1 MNIHTDPLSDSLG
14 RNGRDRAHS
23 DDPRQTQTWD
33 PFVDPLLVTVDPLDE
48 EQLWLDLEQLVG
60 SQLMS
65 IRMIEADEDPKPSS
79 VDPLDEE
86 QLWLDLEQL
95 VGSQLMSI
103 RMIEADED
111 PKPSSPHPNQI
122 AQSDSV
128 QIAQIAQRTPI
139 AQIVHIPQSTQI
151 AQIVQIAQGAQVV
164 QIVQIA
170 QSAQIVQIAQ
180 IVRLAQ
186 CVLFL
191 CRCDCQPK
199 NPQGARSRVE
209 PILTVSKFEYDNG
222 ICHPIVHD

>member
-1 MNIHTDPLSDSLG
+1 MNIHNDPLSNSLELG

-33 PFVDPLLVTVDPLDE
+33 PLLVTADPLDE

-65 IRMIEADEDPKPSS
+65 IRMIEADADPK
-79 VDPLDEE
+79 L
-86 QLWLDLEQL
+86 
-95 VGSQLMSI
+95 
-103 RMIEADED
+103 
-111 PKPSSPHPNQI
+111 SSPHPNQI
-122 AQSDSV
+122 AQSV

-151 AQIVQIAQGAQVV
+151 AQNVQIAQSPHVV
-164 QIVQIA
+164 QVVQIA
-170 QSAQIVQIAQ
+170 QSAQIVQIVQ

-191 CRCDCQPK
+191 CHCDCQPK

-222 ICHPIVHD
+222 ICHPIVND

>member
-1 MNIHTDPLSDSLG
+1 MNIHNDPLSDSLELG

-33 PFVDPLLVTVDPLDE
+33 PLLV
-48 EQLWLDLEQLVG
+48 
-60 SQLMS
+60 
-65 IRMIEADEDPKPSS
+65 AA
-79 VDPLDEE
+79 DPLDEE

-122 AQSDSV
+122 AQSV
-128 QIAQIAQRTPI
+128 QIAQIAQRTPL

-151 AQIVQIAQGAQVV
+151 VQIVQSAHVVQVVQIAQSAQIV

-191 CRCDCQPK
+191 CHCDCQPK

-209 PILTVSKFEYDNG
+209 PILTVSKFEHDNG

>member
-1 MNIHTDPLSDSLG
+1 M
-14 RNGRDRAHS
+14 
-23 DDPRQTQTWD
+23 
-33 PFVDPLLVTVDPLDE
+33 
-48 EQLWLDLEQLVG
+48 
-60 SQLMS
+60 
-65 IRMIEADEDPKPSS
+65 
-79 VDPLDEE
+79 
-86 QLWLDLEQL
+86 DLEQL

-122 AQSDSV
+122 AQSV

-151 AQIVQIAQGAQVV
+151 AQIVQIAQ
-164 QIVQIA
+164 
-170 QSAQIVQIAQ
+170 SAQIVQIAQ

-191 CRCDCQPK
+191 CHCDCQPK

>member
-1 MNIHTDPLSDSLG
+1 M
-14 RNGRDRAHS
+14 
-23 DDPRQTQTWD
+23 
-33 PFVDPLLVTVDPLDE
+33 
-48 EQLWLDLEQLVG
+48 
-60 SQLMS
+60 
-65 IRMIEADEDPKPSS
+65 
-79 VDPLDEE
+79 
-86 QLWLDLEQL
+86 DLEQL

-122 AQSDSV
+122 AQSV
-128 QIAQIAQRTPI
+128 QIAQRTPI

-151 AQIVQIAQGAQVV
+151 AQIVQIAQSAHVVQVVQIAQSAQIV

-170 QSAQIVQIAQ
+170 QSAQIVQIVQIAQ

-191 CRCDCQPK
+191 CHCDCQPK

-222 ICHPIVHD
+222 ICHPIVND

>member
-1 MNIHTDPLSDSLG
+1 
-14 RNGRDRAHS
+14 
-23 DDPRQTQTWD
+23 
-33 PFVDPLLVTVDPLDE
+33 
-48 EQLWLDLEQLVG
+48 
-60 SQLMS
+60 
-65 IRMIEADEDPKPSS
+65 
-79 VDPLDEE
+79 
-86 QLWLDLEQL
+86 
-95 VGSQLMSI
+95 MSI

-122 AQSDSV
+122 AQSV
-128 QIAQIAQRTPI
+128 QIAQRTPI

-151 AQIVQIAQGAQVV
+151 AQIVQIAQSAHVV
-164 QIVQIA
+164 QVVQIA
-170 QSAQIVQIAQ
+170 QSAQIVQIVQSAQIVQIVQIAQ

-191 CRCDCQPK
+191 CHCDCQPK

>member
-1 MNIHTDPLSDSLG
+1 
-14 RNGRDRAHS
+14 
-23 DDPRQTQTWD
+23 
-33 PFVDPLLVTVDPLDE
+33 
-48 EQLWLDLEQLVG
+48 
-60 SQLMS
+60 
-65 IRMIEADEDPKPSS
+65 
-79 VDPLDEE
+79 
-86 QLWLDLEQL
+86 
-95 VGSQLMSI
+95 MSI

-128 QIAQIAQRTPI
+128 QIAHIAQRTPI

-164 QIVQIA
+164 RIVQIA

-191 CRCDCQPK
+191 CHCDCQPK
-199 NPQGARSRVE
+199 NPQGAPSRVE

>member
-33 PFVDPLLVTVDPLDE
+33 PLLVT
-48 EQLWLDLEQLVG
+48 
-60 SQLMS
+60 
-65 IRMIEADEDPKPSS
+65 

-170 QSAQIVQIAQ
+170 QSAQIVQIVQIAQ

>member
-1 MNIHTDPLSDSLG
+1 L
-14 RNGRDRAHS
+14 
-23 DDPRQTQTWD
+23 PR
-33 PFVDPLLVTVDPLDE
+33 VTVFRLP
-48 EQLWLDLEQLVG
+48 
-60 SQLMS
+60 
-65 IRMIEADEDPKPSS
+65 
-79 VDPLDEE
+79 
-86 QLWLDLEQL
+86 
-95 VGSQLMSI
+95 
-103 RMIEADED
+103 
-111 PKPSSPHPNQI
+111 
-122 AQSDSV
+122 
-128 QIAQIAQRTPI
+128 RTPI

-164 QIVQIA
+164 RIVQIA

-191 CRCDCQPK
+191 CHCDCQPK

>member
-1 MNIHTDPLSDSLG
+1 MNIHTDPLSDNLG

-33 PFVDPLLVTVDPLDE
+33 PLLVTVDPLDE
-48 EQLWLDLEQLVG
+48 EQLWLV
-60 SQLMS
+60 
-65 IRMIEADEDPKPSS
+65 
-79 VDPLDEE
+79 
-86 QLWLDLEQL
+86 LEQL

-128 QIAQIAQRTPI
+128 QIAHIAQRTPI

-164 QIVQIA
+164 RIVQIA

-180 IVRLAQ
+180 SVRLAQ

-191 CRCDCQPK
+191 CHCDCQPK

>member
-1 MNIHTDPLSDSLG
+1 
-14 RNGRDRAHS
+14 
-23 DDPRQTQTWD
+23 
-33 PFVDPLLVTVDPLDE
+33 
-48 EQLWLDLEQLVG
+48 
-60 SQLMS
+60 
-65 IRMIEADEDPKPSS
+65 
-79 VDPLDEE
+79 
-86 QLWLDLEQL
+86 
-95 VGSQLMSI
+95 
-103 RMIEADED
+103 MIEADED

-128 QIAQIAQRTPI
+128 
-139 AQIVHIPQSTQI
+139 QI

-191 CRCDCQPK
+191 CHCDCQPK

-209 PILTVSKFEYDNG
+209 PILTVSKFKYDNG

>member
-1 MNIHTDPLSDSLG
+1 
-14 RNGRDRAHS
+14 
-23 DDPRQTQTWD
+23 
-33 PFVDPLLVTVDPLDE
+33 
-48 EQLWLDLEQLVG
+48 
-60 SQLMS
+60 
-65 IRMIEADEDPKPSS
+65 
-79 VDPLDEE
+79 
-86 QLWLDLEQL
+86 
-95 VGSQLMSI
+95 MSI

-122 AQSDSV
+122 AQSV
-128 QIAQIAQRTPI
+128 QIAQRTPI

-191 CRCDCQPK
+191 CHCDCQPK

-222 ICHPIVHD
+222 ICHPIVND

>member
-1 MNIHTDPLSDSLG
+1 
-14 RNGRDRAHS
+14 
-23 DDPRQTQTWD
+23 
-33 PFVDPLLVTVDPLDE
+33 
-48 EQLWLDLEQLVG
+48 
-60 SQLMS
+60 
-65 IRMIEADEDPKPSS
+65 
-79 VDPLDEE
+79 
-86 QLWLDLEQL
+86 
-95 VGSQLMSI
+95 MSI

-122 AQSDSV
+122 AQSV
-128 QIAQIAQRTPI
+128 QIAQRTPI

-151 AQIVQIAQGAQVV
+151 AQIVQIAQSAHVV
-164 QIVQIA
+164 QVVQIA

-191 CRCDCQPK
+191 CHCDCQPK

>member
-1 MNIHTDPLSDSLG
+1 M
-14 RNGRDRAHS
+14 
-23 DDPRQTQTWD
+23 
-33 PFVDPLLVTVDPLDE
+33 
-48 EQLWLDLEQLVG
+48 
-60 SQLMS
+60 
-65 IRMIEADEDPKPSS
+65 
-79 VDPLDEE
+79 
-86 QLWLDLEQL
+86 DLEQL

-122 AQSDSV
+122 AQSV
-128 QIAQIAQRTPI
+128 QIAQRTPI

-164 QIVQIA
+164 RIVQIA

-191 CRCDCQPK
+191 CHCDCQPK

>member
-1 MNIHTDPLSDSLG
+1 M
-14 RNGRDRAHS
+14 A
-23 DDPRQTQTWD
+23 
-33 PFVDPLLVTVDPLDE
+33 VDPLDE
-48 EQLWLDLEQLVG
+48 EQLWLVLAQLVG

-65 IRMIEADEDPKPSS
+65 IRMIE
-79 VDPLDEE
+79 V
-86 QLWLDLEQL
+86 
-95 VGSQLMSI
+95 
-103 RMIEADED
+103 DED

-122 AQSDSV
+122 AQSV
-128 QIAQIAQRTPI
+128 QIAYIAQRSPI

-151 AQIVQIAQGAQVV
+151 AQIVQIARGAQVV

-191 CRCDCQPK
+191 CHCDCQPK
-199 NPQGARSRVE
+199 NPQDARSRVE

-222 ICHPIVHD
+222 ICRPIVHD

>member
-1 MNIHTDPLSDSLG
+1 
-14 RNGRDRAHS
+14 
-23 DDPRQTQTWD
+23 
-33 PFVDPLLVTVDPLDE
+33 
-48 EQLWLDLEQLVG
+48 
-60 SQLMS
+60 
-65 IRMIEADEDPKPSS
+65 
-79 VDPLDEE
+79 
-86 QLWLDLEQL
+86 
-95 VGSQLMSI
+95 MSI

-164 QIVQIA
+164 QIAEISPPHQN
-170 QSAQIVQIAQ
+170 QIAQ

>member
-1 MNIHTDPLSDSLG
+1 MNIHNDPLSDSFG

-23 DDPRQTQTWD
+23 DDRQTQTWD
-33 PFVDPLLVTVDPLDE
+33 PLLVAADPLDE
-48 EQLWLDLEQLVG
+48 EQLW
-60 SQLMS
+60 M
-65 IRMIEADEDPKPSS
+65 
-79 VDPLDEE
+79 
-86 QLWLDLEQL
+86 DLEQL

-122 AQSDSV
+122 AQSV
-128 QIAQIAQRTPI
+128 QIAQRTPI

-151 AQIVQIAQGAQVV
+151 AQIVQIAQSAHVVQVVQIAQSAQIV

-170 QSAQIVQIAQ
+170 QSAQIVQIVQIAQ

-186 CVLFL
+186 CLLFL
-191 CRCDCQPK
+191 CHCDCQPK

-222 ICHPIVHD
+222 ICHPIVND

>member
-1 MNIHTDPLSDSLG
+1 
-14 RNGRDRAHS
+14 
-23 DDPRQTQTWD
+23 
-33 PFVDPLLVTVDPLDE
+33 
-48 EQLWLDLEQLVG
+48 
-60 SQLMS
+60 MS
-65 IRMIEADEDPKPSS
+65 IRM
-79 VDPLDEE
+79 
-86 QLWLDLEQL
+86 
-95 VGSQLMSI
+95 M
-103 RMIEADED
+103 EADED

-151 AQIVQIAQGAQVV
+151 AQVVQIARGAQVVQIVQIAQIAQIVQIARGAQVV

-191 CRCDCQPK
+191 CHCDCQPK

>member
-1 MNIHTDPLSDSLG
+1 
-14 RNGRDRAHS
+14 
-23 DDPRQTQTWD
+23 
-33 PFVDPLLVTVDPLDE
+33 
-48 EQLWLDLEQLVG
+48 
-60 SQLMS
+60 
-65 IRMIEADEDPKPSS
+65 
-79 VDPLDEE
+79 
-86 QLWLDLEQL
+86 
-95 VGSQLMSI
+95 MSI

-151 AQIVQIAQGAQVV
+151 AQIVQIAQSAHVVQVVQIAQSAQIV

-170 QSAQIVQIAQ
+170 QSAQIVQIVQIAQ

-186 CVLFL
+186 CLLFL
-191 CRCDCQPK
+191 CHCDCQPK

-222 ICHPIVHD
+222 ICHPIIHD

>member
-1 MNIHTDPLSDSLG
+1 
-14 RNGRDRAHS
+14 
-23 DDPRQTQTWD
+23 
-33 PFVDPLLVTVDPLDE
+33 
-48 EQLWLDLEQLVG
+48 
-60 SQLMS
+60 MS
-65 IRMIEADEDPKPSS
+65 IRMNEADED
-79 VDPLDEE
+79 
-86 QLWLDLEQL
+86 
-95 VGSQLMSI
+95 
-103 RMIEADED
+103 R
-111 PKPSSPHPNQI
+111 KPSSPHPNQI

-170 QSAQIVQIAQ
+170 QSAQIVQIVQ

-191 CRCDCQPK
+191 CHCDCQPK